1 MVVHTAHMANWKEI
15 SNRKQVQVDRDN
27 LRENTRRVKMDYT
40 PGMKVMIIRDGLYRK
55 LERPHLGPFSITEVF
70 ANGTVR
76 IQKSPYVQERLNIRR
91 ITPYFE

>member
-1 MVVHTAHMANWKEI
+1 MANWNEI
-15 SNRKQVQVDRDN
+15 SNRKQAQVDRDN
-27 LRENTRRVKMDYT
+27 LRENTGRVKMDYT

-55 LERPHLGPFSITEVF
+55 LERPHLGPFSITEEF
-70 ANGTVR
+70 ANGTVC